1 MGRAQA
7 ERTWDEFRRTGR
19 SVIRTSPAKAVLAA
33 VGLGL
38 LVILA
43 AGMAY
48 SDFAKNGVASF
59 QFWGCCLVAA
69 LLVVGMIATI
79 HPLVRQR
86 RLVLEVPGFFV
97 ESRRRGAWHDELRVR
112 WENVWSVEAHS
123 SSNGESTTTR
133 ARVTLHPG
141 THPQV
146 GVTTDQGYVEMP
158 TGLGISVRQLAEV
171 MARIAAQST
180 STDRA

>member
-1 MGRAQA
+1 M
-7 ERTWDEFRRTGR
+7 
-19 SVIRTSPAKAVLAA
+19 LA
-33 VGLGL
+33 L
-38 LVILA
+38 LA
-43 AGMAY
+43 GGMAY

-69 LLVVGMIATI
+69 LLVVGMIGTL

-97 ESRRRGAWHDELRVR
+97 ESRRRGTWHDELRVR
-112 WENVWSVEAHS
+112 WDNVRSVEAHS

-141 THPQV
+141 THPELGITAV
-146 GVTTDQGYVEMP
+146 QGYAEMP
-158 TGLGISVRQLAEV
+158 TGLGISVRELAEV

-180 STDRA
+180 SPNGT

>member
-1 MGRAQA
+1 MVRAQA
-7 ERTWDEFRRTGR
+7 ERTWDEFMRTGR
-19 SVIRTSPAKAVLAA
+19 AVIRTSPTKAVLAT

-38 LVILA
+38 LGILA
-43 AGMAY
+43 GGMAY
-48 SDFAKNGVASF
+48 SDFVKNGVASF

-86 RLVLEVPGFFV
+86 RLVLEGPGFFV
-97 ESRRRGAWHDELRVR
+97 ESRRHGAWHDELRVR
-112 WENVWSVEAHS
+112 WDNVWSVAAHS

-133 ARVTLHPG
+133 ARVTLRPG
-141 THPQV
+141 THPEV
-146 GVTTDQGYVEMP
+146 GATAEQGYVDMP

-171 MARIAAQST
+171 MARIAAR
-180 STDRA
+180 STDRDRT